1 MTGISEDCY
10 CSLMIKHFKLIYAYY
25 NALQIYTEEM
35 YKKII
40 YRTGENKMIDLL
52 QLQKRVYQN
61 KIAKGFN
68 VTDVFQ
74 EFCFI
79 YGELSETCDAYRK
92 KKDDLGEEL
101 ADVALYLIGL
111 SVLLGINLEEEIM
124 RKMEKNEKRKYENRN
139 GVLTKVE
146 E

>member
-1 MTGISEDCY
+1 
-10 CSLMIKHFKLIYAYY
+10 
-25 NALQIYTEEM
+25 
-35 YKKII
+35 
-40 YRTGENKMIDLL
+40 MIDLL

-68 VTDVFQ
+68 VTDIYQ

-79 YGELSETCDAYRK
+79 YGELSEACEAYLK

-111 SVLLGINLEEEIM
+111 SELLGINLEEEIVC
-124 RKMEKNEKRKYENRN
+124 KMEKNEKRTYENKD
-139 GVLTKVE
+139 GVLTKVKE
-146 E
+146 